1 MLKLMSK
8 PAAIDTR
15 LGEGNSMFEGSFLPY
30 LHDCGRADG
39 PRREGECDY
48 TGRLLQVR
56 GGGDID
62 IVSVVTG
69 ERVYQ
74 YNLCLE

>member
-1 MLKLMSK
+1 
-8 PAAIDTR
+8 
-15 LGEGNSMFEGSFLPY
+15 MFEGSFLPY
-30 LHDCGRADG
+30 LHDCGRSNG
-39 PRREGECDY
+39 PRREGEYDY

-69 ERVYQ
+69 EFINTTSAWNKENVIVLSSSQ
-74 YNLCLE
+74 